1 MSSAPSGA
9 LAGGPA
15 CSTAFLMAV
24 ITEVIGDAL
33 AQCQRCSD
41 HGSRRRG
48 FLWRKWFDSREPH
61 SDTMETDLSA
71 EHSVL
76 AVGTQCSQI
85 NEGRGEEMVLMHHR
99 NS

>member
-9 LAGGPA
+9 PAGGPA

-24 ITEVIGDAL
+24 ITEVIGD
-33 AQCQRCSD
+33 
-41 HGSRRRG
+41 GSG
-48 FLWRKWFDSREPH
+48 DSSGGNGLTPVNL
-61 SDTMETDLSA
+61 SDTMETDLST

-85 NEGRGEEMVLMHHR
+85 NEGRGEEMVLMHRR